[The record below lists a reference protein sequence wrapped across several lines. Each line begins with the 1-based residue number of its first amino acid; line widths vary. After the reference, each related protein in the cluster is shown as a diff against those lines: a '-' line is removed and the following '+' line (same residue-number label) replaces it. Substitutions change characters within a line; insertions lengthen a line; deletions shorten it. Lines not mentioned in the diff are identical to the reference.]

1 VLCFSQ
7 DDRDL
12 LRSHSPIV
20 LGENTVGLMR
30 RPTGSFE
37 SRSGWLTCMST
48 ATPTPSGPRTR
59 SRSICVAFATSL
71 KLSGSLSHVAA
82 AVLALLHVF
91 CPFVSGTVPI
101 SCVLMAPLLAFLG
114 LLPLPRLD
122 LSWVRRDRSTEVLN
136 FAQNSSSSLGFG

>member
-1 VLCFSQ
+1 MHVL
-7 DDRDL
+7 
-12 LRSHSPIV
+12 SPTAQHGV
-20 LGENTVGLMR
+20 AHRFFRE
-30 RPTGSFE
+30 PE
-37 SRSGWLTCMST
+37 WLAYVHVDGYQFIAGTFRAM
-48 ATPTPSGPRTR
+48 
-59 SRSICVAFATSL
+59 
-71 KLSGSLSHVAA
+71 SGSLSHVAA